1 MFGKGALLLTFAM
14 LIDFF
19 QLALGWVA
27 FAVGT
32 GLQAI
37 TPVGGAAAGAA
48 AGAYAC
54 FSTSGGIIQ
63 GIADAAKCGVA
74 GGVFGAA
81 ISAFG
86 MPFGVLLGFMFDIC
100 ISLTLGSGLIF
111 LLALSG
117 MFYPK
122 YAWSGGIFEVM
133 PGFDALPGWTLMV
146 ILSILR
152 KKKEEG
158 LLVGKASTNLANM
171 VAPGTIMGTSFK
183 GLKTVAQAKTNRI
196 IASGAASE
204 NMHKQA
210 RIDTGQRVN
219 TELKN
224 VDGIKPAPTNVPHN
238 LPYVQKAA

>member
-1 MFGKGALLLTFAM
+1 M
-14 LIDFF
+14 
-19 QLALGWVA
+19 
-27 FAVGT
+27 
-32 GLQAI
+32 GLRYS
-37 TPVGGAAAGAA
+37 TPVGGAAAGAV

-54 FSTSGGIIQ
+54 FDTSSGGIIQ
-63 GIADAAKCGVA
+63 GIADAAKCGFA
-74 GGVFGAA
+74 GGFFGAA

-86 MPFGVLLGFMFDIC
+86 MPIGVLLGFSFDVV

-158 LLVGKASTNLANM
+158 LLVGNASINLANM
-171 VAPGTIMGTSFK
+171 VAPGTATGTAFK
-183 GLKTVAQAKTNRI
+183 GLKTVARAKTSMAM
-196 IASGAASE
+196 ASGAASE
-204 NMHKQA
+204 NMRTQA
-210 RIDTGQRVN
+210 RIDTRQRVN

-224 VDGIKPAPTNVPHN
+224 IDGIKPVPTNTPRN
-238 LPYVQKAA
+238 QPYVQKIA